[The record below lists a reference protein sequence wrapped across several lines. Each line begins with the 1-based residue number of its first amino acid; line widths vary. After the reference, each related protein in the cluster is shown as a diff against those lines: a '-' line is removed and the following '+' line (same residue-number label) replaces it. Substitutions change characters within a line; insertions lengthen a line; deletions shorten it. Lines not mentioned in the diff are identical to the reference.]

1 MAQNTSQLAARHLV
15 ENVEAVSAIYQRAEE
30 SLKWRQR
37 LIETVTQQL
46 GRPLFL
52 YSMLAF
58 IAAWVGYNSLA
69 PLFGARPFDPL
80 PFSALQ
86 GLIGFGALLMAT
98 LVVITQNRQG
108 RLEDHRAHI
117 DLQVNLLAEKKIAK
131 LIALVEELR
140 RDLPAVPQR
149 YDAEAEAMELP
160 ADPIIVADAIQ
171 KPDEDE

>member
-1 MAQNTSQLAARHLV
+1 MDSNSSQLAARHLV

-37 LIETVTQQL
+37 LIETVTQRL
-46 GRPLFL
+46 GRPQFL
-52 YSMLAF
+52 YSMLALVG
-58 IAAWVGYNSLA
+58 AWVAYNSLA
-69 PLFGARPFDPL
+69 PLYGGKSFDPL

-86 GLIGFGALLMAT
+86 GLIGFGALLMTT

-108 RLEDHRAHI
+108 RLDDHRAHI

-149 YDAEAEAMELP
+149 YDPEAEAMEQP
-160 ADPIIVADAIQ
+160 ADPIIVADAIK
-171 KPDEDE
+171 KPDADG